1 MTFVVS
7 ESSTDQ
13 YQRREGGT
21 GVGVEVGSGVTVAVA
36 VFSTAM
42 VAAGWDVDAASACST
57 GADVGVGGFVQADRN
72 MTIAN
77 NSAAIRFMAPLFIK
91 K

>member
-13 YQRREGGT
+13 YQRGGGSA
-21 GVGVEVGSGVTVAVA
+21 GVGVKVVSGVEVAVA
-36 VFSTAM
+36 VFSSGTTST
-42 VAAGWDVDAASACST
+42 GWDVDVVSACST
-57 GADVGVGGFVQADRN
+57 GVDVDTAGLTQADRN
-72 MTIAN
+72 MTN
-77 NSAAIRFMAPLFIK
+77 GTNRYTIRFMFPLFIK